1 MANQKVTQLP
11 AATTSNDADLLYVV
25 QGTASRKTTKQ
36 LLMAST
42 LSVANAAAS
51 TANAATATA
60 NAAANTANNA
70 LSQVGTAVQKTGD
83 TMTGDLDMG
92 NNQIENLGTPFGPAD
107 AATKTYVDTAD
118 ALKLDKSGGTMTGAL
133 NMGAQSLTNLGTPT
147 NNSDATTKSYVDSSL
162 GGKLSLSG
170 GTMSGAINMGS
181 QGLTNLTTP
190 TNTAD
195 AATKGYVDT
204 GLAGKQNTVATTTG
218 TAITLV
224 TPQEYGT
231 YAAPA
236 TGNIAVSLTNAVR
249 GIDQIVYHDDTVA
262 PTIVVTGGTAI
273 KFGPI
278 DYDLTKVNLI
288 VFFWMGGT
296 NVGYIITPAV

>member
-1 MANQKVTQLP
+1 MANQKVTQLT

-25 QGTASRKTTKQ
+25 QAGVSKKTTKQ

-42 LSVANAAAS
+42 LAVANSAAS
-51 TANAATATA
+51 TAASANTNAN
-60 NAAANTANNA
+60 NALATANNA

-83 TMTGDLDMG
+83 TMTGDLDMTG
-92 NNQIENLGTPFGPAD
+92 NQIENLGAPIANTD
-107 AATKTYVDTAD
+107 AATKDYVDTNLAG
-118 ALKLDKSGGTMTGAL
+118 KLDTSGGTMTG
-133 NMGAQSLTNLGTPT
+133 P
-147 NNSDATTKSYVDSSL
+147 
-162 GGKLSLSG
+162 
-170 GTMSGAINMGS
+170 INMGNNAITVLS
-181 QGLTNLTTP
+181 SP
-190 TNTAD
+190 SASSD
-195 AATKGYVDT
+195 AANKGYVDT
-204 GLAGKQNTVATTTG
+204 ALAGKQNTVATTTG
-218 TAITLV
+218 TSITLD
-224 TPQEYGT
+224 TPKEYGT

-262 PTIVVTGGTAI
+262 PVIVVTGGTAV

-278 DYDLTKVNLI
+278 DYSLTKVNLI

>member
-1 MANQKVTQLP
+1 MANQKVTQLT
-11 AATTSNDADLLYVV
+11 AATTSNDADVLYVV
-25 QGTASRKTTKQ
+25 QAGVSKKTTKQ

-42 LSVANAAAS
+42 LAVANSAAS
-51 TANAATATA
+51 TAASANTNAN
-60 NAAANTANNA
+60 NAIATANNA

-92 NNQIENLGTPFGPAD
+92 GNQIENLGTPIANTD
-107 AATKTYVDTAD
+107 AATKDYVDTNLAG
-118 ALKLDKSGGTMTGAL
+118 KLDT
-133 NMGAQSLTNLGTPT
+133 
-147 NNSDATTKSYVDSSL
+147 
-162 GGKLSLSG
+162 SG
-170 GTMSGAINMGS
+170 GTMSGDIDMGG
-181 QGLTNLTTP
+181 QMVNNLGTP
-190 TNTAD
+190 FATDD

-204 GLAGKQNTVATTTG
+204 ALAGKQNTVATTTG
-218 TAITLV
+218 TSITLD
-224 TPQEYGT
+224 TPKEYGT

-278 DYDLTKVNLI
+278 NYDLTKVNLI